1 MPWDFTTAPIS
12 RHLRFHLTVQGVTVQ
27 PYASGASDSA
37 SQSKQLRF
45 HLTFQ
50 GVTIQPHAFGAS
62 NSASQPKQLRFRL
75 TFPAVSTPLHSP
87 SSLSPSS
94 LNSASQSK
102 ESRFRLTTP
111 AIPAPPHTPAIT
123 SPPHSTIQIKYSF
136 PSSLIFCRDF
146 WILMRI
152 LSGTPA
158 ILFSICSATIS

>member
-1 MPWDFTTAPIS
+1 MFSYSLVCTMPWDFTTAPTS
-12 RHLRFHLTVQGVTVQ
+12 R
-27 PYASGASDSA
+27 
-37 SQSKQLRF
+37 QLRF

-75 TFPAVSTPLHSP
+75 TFPAVSVQLHSP
-87 SSLSPSS
+87 GSLSPSS

-102 ESRFRLTTP
+102 QSQSRQSQLRLTVQAVTVL
-111 AIPAPPHTPAIT
+111 AIPI
-123 SPPHSTIQIKYSF
+123 PPHSTIQIKYSF